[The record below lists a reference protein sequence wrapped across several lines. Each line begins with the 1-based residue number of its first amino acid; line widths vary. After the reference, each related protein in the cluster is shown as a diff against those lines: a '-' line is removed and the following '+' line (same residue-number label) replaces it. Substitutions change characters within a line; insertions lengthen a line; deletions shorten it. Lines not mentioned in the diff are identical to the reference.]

1 MKEKL
6 TRLFDKIAPD
16 RESMHSLYIKV
27 AALSLLLAVV
37 LGNIIVDMKPKSKPI
52 KLTADSFDFTAE
64 TVSMGNPHAVIF
76 VDDIEKSGI
85 TKDKFTAPKS
95 KKETVSFA
103 KAAYWRKRKKM
114 LQDMMWT
121 HCGIVRTVAGLN
133 QGLKVIESLEADV
146 AAAIKNKETEN
157 LHFLEFLNALQ
168 VSKMI
173 LIAALRRKESR
184 GLHYILDYPNQD
196 PKTKHH
202 TIYLDK

>member
-1 MKEKL
+1 MLAAKL
-6 TRLFDKIAPD
+6 QQQAIRA
-16 RESMHSLYIKV
+16 
-27 AALSLLLAVV
+27 
-37 LGNIIVDMKPKSKPI
+37 
-52 KLTADSFDFTAE
+52 
-64 TVSMGNPHAVIF
+64 

-103 KAAYWRKRKKM
+103 KAAYWKKRKKM

-133 QGLKVIESLEADV
+133 QGLKVIEELQKDV
-146 AAAIKNKETEN
+146 DTAIKNKETEN

-196 PKTKHH
+196 PKTKHQS
-202 TIYLDK
+202 IYLSDKK